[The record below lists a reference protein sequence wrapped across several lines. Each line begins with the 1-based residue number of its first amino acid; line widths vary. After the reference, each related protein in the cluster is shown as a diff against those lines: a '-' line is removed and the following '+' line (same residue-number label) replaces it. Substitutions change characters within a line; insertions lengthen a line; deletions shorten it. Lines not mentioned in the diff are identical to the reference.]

1 MSIPGHLSSHMRSYT
16 GGEADVEAEGKTL
29 ADLMLDM
36 DRRYPGLRFR
46 VIDEQDRIR
55 KHVKFFVGGQL
66 VSSLEQPLAPG
77 VEVHILGALSG
88 G

>member
-1 MSIPGHLSSHMRSYT
+1 MSVPVHVSSHMRSYT
-16 GGEADVEAEGKTL
+16 GGEADVEADGKTL
-29 ADLMLDM
+29 AELMLDM

-66 VSSLEQPLAPG
+66 VSDLGHPLSAG